1 MILLDIGVGF
11 GGPETQILRRSR
23 GEWRGFHEIVLYHN
37 AFEKQV
43 QKSKLVGILAV
54 SNECKSKIIGQNVST
69 HMYILLLDSNGNTS
83 YWYWNGN
90 RAYYYYEVA
99 CLLVFLPILFP
110 VGYY

>member
-1 MILLDIGVGF
+1 MYVILLDIGVGF

-43 QKSKLVGILAV
+43 QKSKLVSILAV

-69 HMYILLLDSNGNTS
+69 HVHPPFGL
-83 YWYWNGN
+83 
-90 RAYYYYEVA
+90 
-99 CLLVFLPILFP
+99 
-110 VGYY
+110 